1 MALFY
6 SYVAAFGF
14 SLAIILLSAAYAYK
28 HYAKTS
34 EMCCMM
40 VGMAYGTVA
49 GFAAGTLLVLPTGDY
64 VLGMMGG
71 TALGLLVGVPMG
83 RWGGALGRME
93 GVMAGVMG
101 GQMGAM
107 VGLMVR
113 PFDVTLFMAYY
124 FAMLALLMG
133 EMAYVMYKSA
143 KVSFPKRG
151 AALFALIS
159 LVALALPF
167 FLDFSVF

>member
-1 MALFY
+1 MSIF
-6 SYVAAFGF
+6 SYAVAFAA
-14 SLAIILLSAAYAYK
+14 SLVLILLSAAYAYR

-49 GFAAGTLLVLPTGDY
+49 GFAAGTLWVLPTGDY
-64 VLGMMGG
+64 VAGMVAG
-71 TALGLLVGVPMG
+71 TAIGLLVGVPMG

-113 PFDVTLFMAYY
+113 PFNVDLFMLYY
-124 FAMLALLMG
+124 FAVMSLLMG

-143 KVSFPKRG
+143 KVGFPKRG
-151 AALFALIS
+151 AAVFALAS
-159 LVALALPF
+159 VAAMTLPF
-167 FLDFSVF
+167 ILDFSVF